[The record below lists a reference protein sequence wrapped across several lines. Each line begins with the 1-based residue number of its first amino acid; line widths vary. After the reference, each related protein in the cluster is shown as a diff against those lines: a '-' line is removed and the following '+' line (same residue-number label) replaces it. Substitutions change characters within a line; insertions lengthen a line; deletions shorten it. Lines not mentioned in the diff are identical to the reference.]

1 MNGAD
6 IAIIGAAESD
16 IGYTPNLSPIEIMA
30 QASHR
35 ALADAGVGIRDVDA
49 IFTAS
54 AQITLP
60 SVRLAEYLGIS
71 PRYMDSTVHGGSSNL
86 THIRHAIG
94 AIRSG
99 LCEVALVAYGSTQRS
114 ELKLSGKRPAVA
126 SSPDIEEPYAP
137 LFPVGSYALMA
148 QRHMFEYG
156 TTRHQLAEVA
166 VAASQWASLNPNAFR
181 RTALSID
188 DVIGSPMLSSPL
200 RINDCCLITDGGGAV
215 VVVSADRA
223 RRTAACPVFVLGT
236 GEMTEHEGMTRMPN
250 LTTTGAVRSG
260 GQAFEE
266 AGLGPEEIDVF
277 EIYDA
282 FTINPII
289 VLEDLGLC
297 KKGFG
302 GQLFERGNAGPGGNL
317 ALNTSG
323 GGLSYTHPG
332 MFGMFALIEAIR
344 QLRGECGSRQV
355 DGARIAL
362 AHGIGGTMSTH
373 TTLILT
379 AERSAS
385 GPHIPTGI
393 GAAKGAS

>member
-1 MNGAD
+1 MSRSGV
-6 IAIIGAAESD
+6 AIIGAAESD
-16 IGYTPNLSPIEIMA
+16 LGYTPELSPLEVMA

-35 ALADAGVGIRDVDA
+35 ALANAGIALRDVDA

-86 THIRHAIG
+86 SHIRHAIG
-94 AIRSG
+94 AINSG

-114 ELKLSGKRPAVA
+114 ELKRTGKRPVVA
-126 SSPDIEEPYAP
+126 SLPDIEEPYAP
-137 LFPVGSYALMA
+137 LFPISSYALIA
-148 QRHMFEYG
+148 QRHMFEFG
-156 TTRHQLAEVA
+156 TTRDQLAEVA

-181 RTALSID
+181 RTALSIE
-188 DVIGSPMLSSPL
+188 DVVGSPMVSSPL
-200 RINDCCLITDGGGAV
+200 RVNDCCLITDGGGAV
-215 VVVSADRA
+215 VVVSSDRA
-223 RRTAACPVFVLGT
+223 RSVDASPVFVLGT

-260 GQAFEE
+260 KQAFEE
-266 AGLGPEEIDVF
+266 AGLGPEDVDVF

-282 FTINPII
+282 FTINPIV
-289 VLEDLGLC
+289 VLEDLGFC
-297 KKGFG
+297 KKGYG
-302 GQLFERGNAGPGGNL
+302 GQLFEQGNAGPGGNL

-332 MFGMFALIEAIR
+332 MFGMFALIEAVR
-344 QLRGECGSRQV
+344 QLRGECGNRQV
-355 DGARIAL
+355 DVARIAL

-373 TTLILT
+373 TTVILA
-379 AERSAS
+379 AE
-385 GPHIPTGI
+385 
-393 GAAKGAS
+393 